1 MYLIKDNIYEL
12 HTHLLNLFRPNLP
25 YTEAVIMES
34 QRCGNIVPMGVIHFN
49 TVSIEV
55 RYVNKE
61 ENDFHRFASER
72 EIKRQ
77 KAFHKKYD
85 RKV

>member
-1 MYLIKDNIYEL
+1 MYSY
-12 HTHLLNLFRPNLP
+12 LLNLFRPNLP

-49 TVSIEV
+49 TVPIQV

-61 ENDFHRFASER
+61 ENDFHRFASKRVR
-72 EIKRQ
+72 EIEGGREKRQ
-77 KAFHKKYD
+77 KAFHEKHD
-85 RKV
+85 RKG